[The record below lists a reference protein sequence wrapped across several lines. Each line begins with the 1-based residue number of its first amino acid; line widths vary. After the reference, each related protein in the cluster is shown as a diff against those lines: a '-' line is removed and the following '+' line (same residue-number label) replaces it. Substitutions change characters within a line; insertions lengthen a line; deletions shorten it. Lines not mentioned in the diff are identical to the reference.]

1 MDITVNDVQVYFVT
15 DLTTETMNSQVK
27 ALADPLKMLINTQ
40 LIQGYQLALPRGIQQ
55 DLSQTRLYTY
65 DKFILIE
72 SDP

>member
-1 MDITVNDVQVYFVT
+1 MNDVQVYFVT